1 MNNRDRSI
9 EVADLDAVAYCGETF
24 VLYLDSQDENIPSS
38 LCVQANFDTLRLD
51 PVQPMDVFLKSKSYR
66 PLIDV
71 DARISQ
77 RQRLIDEINPDLI
90 TSMLSDFNQKK
101 RIIQKNIIPLSE
113 LFPGWQPG
121 G

>member
-1 MNNRDRSI
+1 MEKRDRPI
-9 EVADLDAVAYCGETF
+9 EVADLDAVAYFGEAF
-24 VLYLDSQDENIPSS
+24 VLYLDSEDENISTS
-38 LCVQANFDTLRLD
+38 LCVQANFDTLQFE
-51 PVQPMDVFLKSKSYR
+51 PVQPMGVFLKLKPYL

-77 RQRLIDEINPDLI
+77 RQRLIDEINPNVI
-90 TSMLSDFNQKK
+90 AAMLSDFNQKK
-101 RIIQKNIIPLSE
+101 KTIQENIIPLSE

>member
-1 MNNRDRSI
+1 MDKRDRMI
-9 EVADLDAVAYCGETF
+9 EVADLDAVAYYGETF
-24 VLYLDSQDENIPSS
+24 VLYLDSQDDNIPES

-51 PVQPMDVFLKSKSYR
+51 PVQPIGIFLKSKPYT

-77 RQRLIDEINPDLI
+77 RQRLVDEIQPDVVAA
-90 TSMLSDFNQKK
+90 MLSDFNQKK
-101 RIIQKNIIPLSE
+101 RIILENIIPLSE

>member
-1 MNNRDRSI
+1 MDKRDRSI
-9 EVADLDAVAYCGETF
+9 EVADLDAVAYFGEAF
-24 VLYLDSQDENIPSS
+24 VLYLDSEDENIPTS
-38 LCVQANFDTLRLD
+38 LCVQANFDTSQLD
-51 PVQPMDVFLKSKSYR
+51 PVQPMGVFLKSRPYL

-77 RQRLIDEINPDLI
+77 RQRLLDEIKPDVI
-90 TSMLSDFNQKK
+90 AAMLSDFNQKK
-101 RIIQKNIIPLSE
+101 RLIQENIIPLSE